1 MSLTVVAR
9 TATSSIELPKTFN
22 YSNHKDFKSAYS
34 PLLEDQAVRE
44 VEVDFRATSYIDS
57 AALGMLLMLRSCA
70 ETAGKSVALINATGT
85 VRDILEI
92 AHFETLFSFR

>member
-9 TATSSIELPKTFN
+9 NATSSIELPKTFN
-22 YSNHKDFKSAYS
+22 YSNHKEFKSAYS
-34 PLLEDQAVRE
+34 RLLEDQAVSE
-44 VEVDFRATSYIDS
+44 VEVDFRLTSYIDS

-70 ETAGKSVALINATGT
+70 EAAGKSVALINAGGT

-92 AHFETLFSFR
+92 AHFETLFAFR

>member
-1 MSLTVVAR
+1 MSLTVTAR
-9 TATSSIELPKTFN
+9 SNTSSIELPKTFN
-22 YSNHKDFKSAYS
+22 YSNHKDFKQAYS
-34 PLLEDQAVRE
+34 GLLGDQAVRD

-70 ETAGKSVALINATGT
+70 EAAGKTVTLINANGT

-92 AHFETLFSFR
+92 AHFETLFAFR

>member
-1 MSLTVVAR
+1 MSLNVVNR
-9 TATSSIELPKTFN
+9 TASGSIELPKTFN
-22 YSNHKDFKSAYS
+22 YSNHKEFKSAYAR
-34 PLLEDQAVRE
+34 LLEDGSIRE

-70 ETAGKSVALINATGT
+70 ETAGKTVALINATGT